1 MNVEKITKIIS
12 GILGVL
18 GIVFLFLVISKSD
31 ENIKMDAS
39 LGDYSSV
46 SPMVNLTVAIV
57 IITIFVTL
65 IFSLRGLLSDSKKL
79 KKASISIGSL
89 LLVVAISF
97 LMSTGVETPLKDDQ
111 VLSAAGSR
119 WVETGIR
126 TGYVLASIAI
136 LSMIFSSIKKI
147 IKG

>member
-1 MNVEKITKIIS
+1 MNVDKITKIIS
-12 GILGVL
+12 GILGLL
-18 GIVFLFLVISKSD
+18 GVVFLFLVISKSD

-65 IFSLRGLLSDSKKL
+65 IFSLRGLLSDSNKL

-89 LLVVAISF
+89 LVVVAISF
-97 LMSTGVETPLKDDQ
+97 LMSTGVETPMKDDQ
-111 VLSAAGSR
+111 ILSASASR

-126 TGYVLASIAI
+126 TGYILAAIAI
-136 LSMIFSSIKKI
+136 FSMIFSSIKKMV
-147 IKG
+147 KG